1 MPPLE
6 YLKAFVLNTVF
17 FAVAIAVYVLYMNG
31 QPGGPSTEIVI
42 LLVVASLALTA
53 TRLRALLP
61 TTARLGYTDRE
72 RFLKTL
78 DAAVN
83 TRDRWAIVEASET
96 GRVYTARVTVGLYT
110 ASLPLT
116 VTLSGG
122 RAVLFGP
129 PRAVRHI
136 QRIMIPMG
144 AAQAVE

>member
-1 MPPLE
+1 MQPLE
-6 YLKAFVLNTVF
+6 YLKAFALNYVF
-17 FAVAIAVYVLYMNG
+17 FAVAIAVYILYMNG
-31 QPGGPSTEIVI
+31 QPEGARNEVVI

-53 TRLRALLP
+53 TRLRTILP

-78 DAAVN
+78 DAAVKSK
-83 TRDRWAIVEASET
+83 DRWAIVEASEA

-110 ASLPLT
+110 ASLRLT

-122 RAVLFGP
+122 QAVLFGP
-129 PRAVRHI
+129 PRAVRHV